1 MNPNVIK
8 QQIQDTNLRRALD
21 QVPPQY
27 RDALTTAALA
37 SQVVFKRDPY
47 YSKGRLTFAVA
58 TDTLGDATYTL
69 GKGVQS
75 ALFSYGVNDP
85 LTGAGFATG
94 IGYDTAT
101 FADTNLIHGGETNAA
116 ELELITGIGFILTG
130 NNDPGV
136 VNATM
141 QEVYMSAG
149 TNGQTNEFKW
159 GPPMFWPGGAGLFGN
174 KQSLYEAPPINA
186 KSQLD
191 GGLTSGIP
199 GAEDYSRDIDP
210 ILWGPKGQADST
222 FTAVLQVQR
231 QVQFTTLARTG
242 VATEGI
248 TAIVP
253 PTDAFVEFWLRLYG
267 AQFAPRGA
275 NR

>member
-1 MNPNVIK
+1 MNPNVVK
-8 QQIQDTNLRRALD
+8 AQIQDQNLRRALD

-47 YSKGRLTFAVA
+47 YSKGRLTFATA
-58 TDTLGDATYTL
+58 ADTAGDVTYTL
-69 GKGVQS
+69 LKGTQS

-85 LTGAGFATG
+85 LVGAGFATG
-94 IGYDTAT
+94 IGYDTAQ
-101 FADTNLIHGGETNAA
+101 FCDTNLIHGGETNAA
-116 ELELITGIGFILTG
+116 ELVLITGIGLVLTG
-130 NNDPGV
+130 NNDPAV
-136 VNATM
+136 VNQTM

-159 GPPMFWPGGAGLFGN
+159 GPPMFWPGGCGLFGA
-174 KQSLYEAPPINA
+174 KQSLYEAPPLNA
-186 KSQLD
+186 ASQID

-231 QVQFTTLARTG
+231 QVQFTVNIRASATG
-242 VATEGI
+242 VDAFT
-248 TAIVP
+248 P
-253 PTDAFVEFWLRLYG
+253 PTSAFVEYWLRLYG
-267 AQFAPRGA
+267 AQFAPRGQ

>member
-8 QQIQDTNLRRALD
+8 SQIQDRNLNRALD

-27 RDALTTAALA
+27 RDALTAAALA

-47 YSKGRLTFAVA
+47 YSKGRLTAAVT
-58 TDTLGDATYTL
+58 TDTAGDATYTWA
-69 GKGVQS
+69 KGIQS
-75 ALFSYGVNDP
+75 ALFSYGVNDQ
-85 LTGAGFATG
+85 LVGAGFATG
-94 IGYDTAT
+94 VGYDTAT

-130 NNDPGV
+130 NNDPKT
-136 VNATM
+136 VNALM

-159 GPPMFWPGGAGLFGN
+159 GPPMFWPGGAGLFGS
-174 KQSLYEAPPINA
+174 KQSFLETPPLDYA
-186 KSQLD
+186 SQVD

-231 QVQFTTLARTG
+231 TVSFTTLARASATG
-242 VATEGI
+242 VAEVI
-248 TAIVP
+248 P
-253 PTDAFVEFWLRLYG
+253 PAEAYVEFWLRLYG